1 MEADAGKT
9 NMTRDLLGEFE
20 VYLRVEKRLA
30 QNSVSSYL
38 LDLAKLNRFTMAR
51 DVALTDV
58 SRDEIL
64 RFSQHLRAQGLS
76 SRSVARALIAVR
88 GFYRYLL
95 TDGIIAG
102 DPTENLEAPQ
112 THRHL
117 PRFLSG
123 HEVARL
129 LNAPDPADPRGIRDR
144 AMIEVLYASG
154 LRVSELVTLKT
165 TQVNLQL
172 GVLACMGK
180 GSKER
185 IVPIGMEA
193 IRCVRNYLDDSRPLI
208 LKNRRSNHLF
218 VSRLASG
225 LTRQGFWKILRA
237 YGRKAGIRQ
246 ALTPHMLRHSF
257 ATHLLENG
265 ADLRSVQ
272 VMLGHSDISTTQI
285 YTHIARVRLRQIYRK
300 FHPRA

>member
-1 MEADAGKT
+1 
-9 NMTRDLLGEFE
+9 MTRDWLGEFE

-30 QNSVSSYL
+30 QNSVYSYL
-38 LDLAKLNRFTMAR
+38 LDLAKLNEFMSAR
-51 DVALTDV
+51 DVALTGV
-58 SRDEIL
+58 SRDDIL
-64 RFSQHLRAQGLS
+64 RFSKELRARGLS
-76 SRSVARALIAVR
+76 SRSVARTLIAVR
-88 GFYRYLL
+88 GFYRYLVK
-95 TDGIIAG
+95 DGIMAG
-102 DPTENLEAPQ
+102 DPTENLESPP

-123 HEVARL
+123 HEVGRL
-129 LNAPDPADPRGIRDR
+129 LNAPNPGDPRGIRDR
-144 AMIEVLYASG
+144 AMIEVLYATG
-154 LRVSELVTLKT
+154 LRVSELVGLKT
-165 TQVNLQL
+165 NQLNLQL

-193 IRCVRNYLDDSRPLI
+193 IRCVQSYLDDSRLLL
-208 LKNRRSNHLF
+208 LKNRRSNYLF
-218 VSRLASG
+218 VSRLGSG

-237 YGRKAGIRQ
+237 HGRQAGIRQ

-285 YTHIARVRLRQIYRK
+285 YTHIARERLRQIYKK